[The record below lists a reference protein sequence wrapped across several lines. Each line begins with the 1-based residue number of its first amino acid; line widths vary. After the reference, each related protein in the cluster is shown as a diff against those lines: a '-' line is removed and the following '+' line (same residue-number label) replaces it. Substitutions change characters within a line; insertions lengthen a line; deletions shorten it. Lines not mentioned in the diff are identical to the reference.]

1 MIMRRGVVFLSVALV
16 LIGSCSRRS
25 SFPPVGSYSSVMIV
39 TETGQLD
46 KSTENLVRQIQHPVD
61 YYTKEELQF
70 KAKLVPAYQV
80 EKESPAKNMILFG
93 LVRQG
98 EVGRLIEGFIGTASV
113 RKVLEG
119 KINVFRKLDYPYA
132 GQLTIIITA
141 ASSDQLAEVVSEN
154 GALIREIIEEANR
167 DRLRSYLLQ
176 KEKRELTEEIRA
188 KYKFTLRVPFL
199 YELNQERKD
208 IPGIEFVR
216 TAPHR
221 GLTVSWRSWPSG
233 GASLA
238 DSSSLYDI
246 RAELAWKMYDKDVMR
261 RDLVSF
267 AEDRLGDY
275 DIIRMDGYWENSE
288 GIYGGPYSCFFLYD
302 DVRSR
307 LWIIDMLVYGPGFD
321 KHPLLRELRA
331 VAETFKP
338 D

>member
-1 MIMRRGVVFLSVALV
+1 MRRGLSILLL
-16 LIGSCSRRS
+16 LIISFGSCTGRG

-39 TETGQLD
+39 TETGKLD
-46 KSTENLVRQIQHPVD
+46 KQTEKLVRQIQHPVD

-70 KAKLVPAYQV
+70 KAKLVPAYRV
-80 EKESPAKNMILFG
+80 EEEPPSKNMILFG

-119 KINVFRKLDYPYA
+119 KINVFKKLDYPYA

-141 ASSDQLAEVVSEN
+141 ASSERLSDVVSEN
-154 GALIREIIEEANR
+154 GAVIRDIIEEANR
-167 DRLRSYLLQ
+167 DRLRNYLLQ
-176 KEKRELTEEIRA
+176 REQVELTEEIRA
-188 KYKFTLRVPFL
+188 KYGFTLRVPFL

-208 IPGIEFVR
+208 IPGIEYVR

-221 GLTVSWRSWPSG
+221 GLTVSWKPWQKRG
-233 GASLA
+233 VSLA
-238 DSSSLYDI
+238 DSTALYDI
-246 RAELAWKMYDKDVMR
+246 RADLAWNMYDKDVMR

-267 AEDRLGDY
+267 SADYLGDY
-275 DIIRMDGYWENSE
+275 EIIRMDGYWENSE

-302 DVRSR
+302 DFGSR
-307 LWIIDMLVYGPGFD
+307 LWIVDMLVYGPGFD

-331 VAETFKP
+331 VAETFRL

>member
-1 MIMRRGVVFLSVALV
+1 MRRGFSILLLTV
-16 LIGSCSRRS
+16 LLLGSCSRRS
-25 SFPPVGSYSSVMIV
+25 TFPPVGSYSSVMIV
-39 TETGQLD
+39 TETGTLD
-46 KSTENLVRQIQHPVD
+46 KSTEKLVRQIQHPVD

-70 KAKLVPAYQV
+70 KAKLVSAYQV
-80 EKESPAKNMILFG
+80 EKEPPSKNMILFG

-98 EVGRLIEGFIGTASV
+98 EVGKLIEGFIGTASV
-113 RKVLEG
+113 RKVLDG
-119 KINVFRKLDYPYA
+119 KINVFKKLDYPYA

-141 ASSDQLAEVVSEN
+141 ASSERLAEVVSEN

-167 DRLRSYLLQ
+167 TRLRNYLLDR
-176 KEKRELTEEIRA
+176 EKNELTEEIRA
-188 KYKFTLRVPFL
+188 KYKFTLRIPFL

-208 IPGIEFVR
+208 LPGIEFVR

-221 GLTVSWRSWPSG
+221 GLTISWRSWPQG
-233 GASLA
+233 EVSLA

-246 RAELAWKMYDKDVMR
+246 RADLAWKMYDKDVMR

-267 AEDRLGDY
+267 AEDHLGDY
-275 DIIRMDGYWENSE
+275 RIVRMDGYWENSE

-302 DVRSR
+302 DIHSR
-307 LWIIDMLVYGPGFD
+307 LWIVDMLVYGPGFD

-331 VAETFKP
+331 VAETFRL

>member
-1 MIMRRGVVFLSVALV
+1 MRRYLAVIVLAVVLV
-16 LIGSCSRRS
+16 GSCSRRS

-70 KAKLVPAYQV
+70 KAKLVPAYLV
-80 EKESPAKNMILFG
+80 EKEPPSKNMILFA

-98 EVGRLIEGFIGTASV
+98 EVGKLIEGFIGTASV

-119 KINVFRKLDYPYA
+119 KINVFKKLDYPYA
-132 GQLTIIITA
+132 GQLTIIVTA
-141 ASSDQLAEVVSEN
+141 ASSDRLSEVVSES

-167 DRLRSYLLQ
+167 DRLRNYLLER
-176 KEKRELTEEIRA
+176 EKRELTEEIRA
-188 KYKFTLRVPFL
+188 KYKFTLRIPFL

-208 IPGIEFVR
+208 VPGIEFVR
-216 TAPHR
+216 KAPHR
-221 GLTVSWRSWPSG
+221 GLTVSWRSWTSSTV
-233 GASLA
+233 SLA

-246 RAELAWKMYDKDVMR
+246 RADLAWKMYDKDVMR

-267 AEDRLGDY
+267 TEDRLGDY
-275 DIIRMDGYWENSE
+275 RIVRMDGYWENSE

-302 DVRSR
+302 DILSR
-307 LWIIDMLVYGPGFD
+307 LWIVDTLVYGPGFD

-331 VAETFKP
+331 VAETFRP
-338 D
+338 N

>member
-1 MIMRRGVVFLSVALV
+1 MRRVLVLLTAALV
-16 LIGSCSRRS
+16 LFGSCSRRG

-46 KSTENLVRQIQHPVD
+46 KLTESLVRQVQHPVD

-70 KAKLVPAYQV
+70 KAKLVSAYMV
-80 EKESPAKNMILFG
+80 EKEAPSKNMILFG
-93 LVRQG
+93 LVREG
-98 EVGRLIEGFIGTASV
+98 EVGKLIEGFIGTASV

-119 KINVFRKLDYPYA
+119 KINIFRKLDYPYA

-141 ASSDQLAEVVSEN
+141 ASKERLEEVVSES
-154 GALIREIIEEANR
+154 GTLIRDIIEEANR
-167 DRLRSYLLQ
+167 ERLREYLLQ
-176 KEKRELTEEIRA
+176 KEKSELTEEMRA
-188 KYKFTLRVPFL
+188 KYKFTLRIPFL

-208 IPGIEFVR
+208 VPGIEFVR

-233 GASLA
+233 AVSLA

-267 AEDRLGDY
+267 AEDRIGNY
-275 DIIRMDGYWENSE
+275 ETIRMDGYWENSE
-288 GIYGGPYSCFFLYD
+288 GIYGGPFSCFFLYD
-302 DVRSR
+302 DLRSR
-307 LWIIDMLVYGPGFD
+307 LWIIDTLVYGPGFD

-331 VAETFKP
+331 VAETF
-338 D
+338 DLN

>member
-1 MIMRRGVVFLSVALV
+1 MRRGFSILLLTV
-16 LIGSCSRRS
+16 LLLGSCSRRS
-25 SFPPVGSYSSVMIV
+25 TFPPVGSYSSVMIV
-39 TETGQLD
+39 TETGTLD
-46 KSTENLVRQIQHPVD
+46 KSTEKLVRQIQHPVD

-70 KAKLVPAYQV
+70 KAKLVSAYQV
-80 EKESPAKNMILFG
+80 EKEPPSKNMILFG

-98 EVGRLIEGFIGTASV
+98 EVGKLIEGFIGTASV

-119 KINVFRKLDYPYA
+119 KINVFKKLDYPYA

-141 ASSDQLAEVVSEN
+141 ASSERLAEVVSEN

-167 DRLRSYLLQ
+167 TRLRNYLLDR
-176 KEKRELTEEIRA
+176 EKNELTEEIRA
-188 KYKFTLRVPFL
+188 KYKFTLRIPFL

-208 IPGIEFVR
+208 LPGIEFVR

-221 GLTVSWRSWPSG
+221 GLTISWRSWPQG
-233 GASLA
+233 EVSLA

-246 RAELAWKMYDKDVMR
+246 RADLAWKMYDKDVMR

-267 AEDRLGDY
+267 TEDRLGDY
-275 DIIRMDGYWENSE
+275 RIVRMDGYWENSE

-302 DVRSR
+302 DILSR
-307 LWIIDMLVYGPGFD
+307 LWIVDTLVYGPGFD

-331 VAETFKP
+331 VAETFRP
-338 D
+338 N

>member
-1 MIMRRGVVFLSVALV
+1 MRRYLAVIVLAVVLV
-16 LIGSCSRRS
+16 GSCSRRS
-25 SFPPVGSYSSVMIV
+25 SFPPVGSCSSVMIV

-70 KAKLVPAYQV
+70 KAKLVPAYLV
-80 EKESPAKNMILFG
+80 EKEPPSKNMILFG

-98 EVGRLIEGFIGTASV
+98 EVGKLIEGFIGTASV

-119 KINVFRKLDYPYA
+119 KINVFKKLDYPYA
-132 GQLTIIITA
+132 GQLTIIVTA
-141 ASSDQLAEVVSEN
+141 ASSDRLSEVVSES

-167 DRLRSYLLQ
+167 DRLRNYLLER
-176 KEKRELTEEIRA
+176 EKRELTEEIRA
-188 KYKFTLRVPFL
+188 KYKFTLRIPFL

-208 IPGIEFVR
+208 VPGIEFVR
-216 TAPHR
+216 KAPHR
-221 GLTVSWRSWPSG
+221 GLTVSWRSWTSSTV
-233 GASLA
+233 SLA

-246 RAELAWKMYDKDVMR
+246 RADLAWKMYDKDVMR

-267 AEDRLGDY
+267 TEDRLGDY
-275 DIIRMDGYWENSE
+275 RIVRMDGYWENSE

-302 DVRSR
+302 DILSR
-307 LWIIDMLVYGPGFD
+307 LWIVDTLVYGPGFD

-331 VAETFKP
+331 VAETFRP
-338 D
+338 N

>member
-1 MIMRRGVVFLSVALV
+1 MRRYLAVIVLAVVLV
-16 LIGSCSRRS
+16 GSCSRRS

-70 KAKLVPAYQV
+70 KAKLVPAYLV
-80 EKESPAKNMILFG
+80 EKEPPSKNMILFG

-98 EVGRLIEGFIGTASV
+98 EVGKLIEGFIGTASV

-119 KINVFRKLDYPYA
+119 KINVFKKLDYPYA
-132 GQLTIIITA
+132 GQLTIIVTA
-141 ASSDQLAEVVSEN
+141 ASSDRLSEVVSES

-167 DRLRSYLLQ
+167 DRLRNYLLER
-176 KEKRELTEEIRA
+176 EKRELTEEIRA
-188 KYKFTLRVPFL
+188 KYKFTLRIPFL

-208 IPGIEFVR
+208 VPGIEFVR
-216 TAPHR
+216 KAPHR
-221 GLTVSWRSWPSG
+221 GLTVSWRSWTSSTV
-233 GASLA
+233 SLA

-246 RAELAWKMYDKDVMR
+246 RADLAWKMYDKDVMR

-267 AEDRLGDY
+267 TEDRLGDY
-275 DIIRMDGYWENSE
+275 RIVRMDGYWENSE

-302 DVRSR
+302 DILSR
-307 LWIIDMLVYGPGFD
+307 LWIVDTLVYGPGFD

-331 VAETFKP
+331 VAETFRP
-338 D
+338 N

>member
-1 MIMRRGVVFLSVALV
+1 MRRNLAVIVLAVLLV
-16 LIGSCSRRS
+16 GSCSRRS
-25 SFPPVGSYSSVMIV
+25 SFTPVGSYSSVMIV

-46 KSTENLVRQIQHPVD
+46 RSTENLVRQIQHPVD

-70 KAKLVPAYQV
+70 RAKLISAYQV
-80 EKESPAKNMILFG
+80 EKEPPSKNMILFG

-98 EVGRLIEGFIGTASV
+98 EVGKLIEGFIGTASV

-119 KINVFRKLDYPYA
+119 KINVFKKLDYPYT

-141 ASSDQLAEVVSEN
+141 ASPERLAAVVSEN
-154 GALIREIIEEANR
+154 GPLIREIIEEANR
-167 DRLRSYLLQ
+167 ERLRNYLLE

-188 KYKFTLRVPFL
+188 KYKFTLRIPFL
-199 YELNQERKD
+199 YELNRERKD

-216 TAPHR
+216 TEPHR
-221 GLTVSWRSWPSG
+221 GLTVSWRSWPRG
-233 GASLA
+233 GVSLA
-238 DSSSLYDI
+238 DSSALYDI
-246 RAELAWKMYDKDVMR
+246 RADLAWKMYDKDVMR

-275 DIIRMDGYWENSE
+275 MIVRMDGYWENSE

-302 DVRSR
+302 DILSR
-307 LWIIDMLVYGPGFD
+307 LWIVDTLVYGPGFD

-331 VAETFKP
+331 VAETFRP

>member
-1 MIMRRGVVFLSVALV
+1 MRRNFAVIVLAVLLV
-16 LIGSCSRRS
+16 GSCSKRS

-70 KAKLVPAYQV
+70 KAKLVSAYQV
-80 EKESPAKNMILFG
+80 EKEPPSKNMILLG

-98 EVGRLIEGFIGTASV
+98 EVGKLIEGFIGTASV

-119 KINVFRKLDYPYA
+119 KINVFKKLDYPYA

-141 ASSDQLAEVVSEN
+141 ASPERLAAVVSEN
-154 GALIREIIEEANR
+154 GPLIREIIEEANR
-167 DRLRSYLLQ
+167 DRLRNYLLE
-176 KEKRELTEEIRA
+176 KEKREITEEIRA
-188 KYKFTLRVPFL
+188 KYKFTLRIPFL

-208 IPGIEFVR
+208 VPGIEFVR

-233 GASLA
+233 EVSLA

-246 RAELAWKMYDKDVMR
+246 RADLAWKMYDKDVMR

-267 AEDRLGDY
+267 AEDRLGEY
-275 DIIRMDGYWENSE
+275 RIVRMDGYWENSE

-302 DVRSR
+302 DILSR
-307 LWIIDMLVYGPGFD
+307 LWIVDTLVYGPGFD

-331 VAETFKP
+331 VAETFRL

>member
-1 MIMRRGVVFLSVALV
+1 MRRYLAVIVLAVVLV
-16 LIGSCSRRS
+16 GSCSRRS

-70 KAKLVPAYQV
+70 KAKLVPAYLV
-80 EKESPAKNMILFG
+80 EKEPPSKNMILFG

-98 EVGRLIEGFIGTASV
+98 EVGKLIEGFIGTASV

-119 KINVFRKLDYPYA
+119 KINVFKKLDYPYA
-132 GQLTIIITA
+132 GQLTIIVTA
-141 ASSDQLAEVVSEN
+141 ASSDRLSEVVSES

-167 DRLRSYLLQ
+167 DRLRNYLLER
-176 KEKRELTEEIRA
+176 EKRELTEEIRA
-188 KYKFTLRVPFL
+188 KYKFTLRIPFL

-208 IPGIEFVR
+208 VPGIEFVR
-216 TAPHR
+216 KAPHR
-221 GLTVSWRSWPSG
+221 GLTVSWRSWTSSTV
-233 GASLA
+233 SLA

-246 RAELAWKMYDKDVMR
+246 RADLAWKMYDKDVMR

-267 AEDRLGDY
+267 AEDHLGDY
-275 DIIRMDGYWENSE
+275 RIVRMDGYWENSE

-302 DVRSR
+302 DIHSR
-307 LWIIDMLVYGPGFD
+307 LWIVDMLVYGPGFD

-331 VAETFKP
+331 VAETFRL